1 MKREILTPGPCPDDP
16 AQLSASQ
23 LDALIASLQ
32 QRRDALLA
40 GRKAISESGAAARQ
54 IYGARRRRESWFDA
68 SLFSEPAWDML
79 LDLYASLEQGQRLTV
94 SDVGIAACVPITTS
108 LCWLNHMERLGLVMR
123 VPDTQDRR
131 RVWVELTD
139 QGRAAMAGYLSG
151 ERGPRA

>member
-1 MKREILTPGPCPDDP
+1 
-16 AQLSASQ
+16 
-23 LDALIASLQ
+23 
-32 QRRDALLA
+32 
-40 GRKAISESGAAARQ
+40 
-54 IYGARRRRESWFDA
+54 
-68 SLFSEPAWDML
+68 ML
-79 LDLYASLEQGQRLTV
+79 LDLYASLERGQQLTV

-108 LCWLNHMERLGLVMR
+108 LRWLNHMERLGLVRR